1 MTLDRVELGMTK
13 RVAFV
18 AAALLAACGDGDSL
32 RIAGTI
38 EIREVRVAPLTAGRL
53 VRLLRDEGDSVRA
66 GDTIALLW
74 QPGLDALIAQR
85 RAQAR
90 AAGSRVAE
98 IMAARA
104 DSERT
109 ANDFARA
116 ERLRAQNIMSAQ
128 QYDGLRAA
136 AAAAAARLQA
146 VQSAAT
152 ESDAALAALA
162 VTQSVADQLV
172 LIAPADGIVLV
183 RYAEPGEAVAM
194 GAPVVSLGLVHQP
207 WIRAYVG
214 ERQISRVALGQT
226 VQVHVDGYPDTTFSG
241 TISEIAPRAEFTPR
255 AALTESERAD
265 LVFAIKVA
273 IGDAGGRLKAGMPVD
288 VEIALLP

>member
-1 MTLDRVELGMTK
+1 MITRLP
-13 RVAFV
+13 
-18 AAALLAACGDGDSL
+18 LLALALTLTLSCGGDDSTL
-32 RIAGTI
+32 RIAGTV
-38 EIREVRVAPLTAGRL
+38 EIREVRLAPLTSGRL

-66 GDTIALLW
+66 GDPVAILE
-74 QPGLDALIAQR
+74 QPGLNALLAQR

-109 ANDFARA
+109 ANEFARA
-116 ERLRAQNIMSAQ
+116 RLLRDENAMSVQEYEA
-128 QYDGLRAA
+128 LRST

-146 VQSAAT
+146 VQATAT
-152 ESDAALAALA
+152 ESEAAVAAVA
-162 VTQSVADQLV
+162 MAQSVADQLILV
-172 LIAPADGIVLV
+172 APADGIVLV
-183 RYAEPGEAVAM
+183 RYVEPGETVTV
-194 GAPVVSLGLVHQP
+194 GAPVVSLGLVRQP

-214 ERQISRVALGQT
+214 QRYIARVALGQN
-226 VQVHVDGYPDTTFSG
+226 VQVHVDGYPDTSFAG
-241 TISEIAPRAEFTPR
+241 RISEIAPRAEFTPR

-273 IGDAGGRLKAGMPVD
+273 IDDAGGRLKAGMPVD
-288 VEIALLP
+288 IAIELLP